1 MQRVAVNKI
10 AKRTR
15 LTLGHPRHAKEIPF
29 HVQRLAVWSKVE
41 PATDQDSRRPQA
53 KSYRPVHECK
63 TSNGR
68 QTDHEPVSQIDRLKF
83 GEGDQNGQDRGK
95 NAKQGRQRQ
104 VQRASGG
111 FGLPRLAR
119 RLEQTGQH
127 DGQGIFD
134 DSREQIGRHQRIE
147 CSAEHAAERHPKIE
161 PGEVLSSRPFG
172 CQPSVTDHC
181 RQKQKQQVNQH
192 HRPGWMRSAGEN
204 LKKGSQRHHREQP
217 AHRGNRKNL
226 PPCKYQDE

>member
-1 MQRVAVNKI
+1 NNDPNLSPRAAAEVGEIIRVSRDADHRRVNFVEGPFLIGSSVTDRRAGAQANHGDAWRLRLRIKQLEDLPQRSGAMIISQRFALARRINKLGAVQRVAVNKI

-83 GEGDQNGQDRGK
+83 GEGNQNGQDRGK
-95 NAKQGRQRQ
+95 NAKQG
-104 VQRASGG
+104 
-111 FGLPRLAR
+111 
-119 RLEQTGQH
+119 
-127 DGQGIFD
+127 
-134 DSREQIGRHQRIE
+134 
-147 CSAEHAAERHPKIE
+147 
-161 PGEVLSSRPFG
+161 
-172 CQPSVTDHC
+172 
-181 RQKQKQQVNQH
+181 
-192 HRPGWMRSAGEN
+192 
-204 LKKGSQRHHREQP
+204 
-217 AHRGNRKNL
+217 
-226 PPCKYQDE
+226 